1 MSDFLRFDNVSTAS
15 YGVFLVGNKVYDA
28 PEREFERISI
38 PGRNGDLLIDN
49 GRYSNYELEYD
60 AIIYE
65 NFDRNLSNLKNL
77 FMSKTGYCR
86 LEDTFHPDEFRLA
99 KYTGALEMETVRIN
113 DIGHFLLRFDCKPQR
128 FLKSGETTVEFTSS
142 GSINNP
148 TRMVSLPLVRV
159 YGTGQLTIGGNTIKI
174 NTNSSY
180 TDIDCDLQDAS
191 RSGTNLNGNIELSSG
206 KFFQLNPGNNY
217 VSFGSGITRVIITP
231 RWWRL

>member
-65 NFDRNLSNLKNL
+65 NFDSNLSNLKNL

-99 KYTGALEMETVRIN
+99 KYTGALEMEAVRIN

-128 FLKSGETTVEFTSS
+128 FLKSGETAVEFTSS

-148 TRMVSLPLVRV
+148 TKMVALPLVRV
-159 YGTGQLTIGGNTIKI
+159 YGTGQLTIGGNTITI

-180 TDIDCDLQDAS
+180 TDIDCDLQDAF
-191 RSGTNLNGNIELSSG
+191 RGTVNCNGNIQLNSG
-206 KFFQLNPGNNY
+206 KFFQLNPGSNY
-217 VSFGSGITRVIITP
+217 VSIGSGITRVIITP

>member
-1 MSDFLRFDNVSTAS
+1 MSDFLIFDNVSTAS

-28 PEREFERISI
+28 PGREFERISI

-65 NFDRNLSNLKNL
+65 NFDSNLSNLKNL

-99 KYTGALEMETVRIN
+99 KYTGALEMEAVRIN

-128 FLKSGETTVEFTSS
+128 FLKSGETATEFTSS

-148 TRMVSLPLVRV
+148 TRMVALPLVRV
-159 YGTGQLTIGGNTIKI
+159 YGTGQLTIGGATINI

-180 TDIDCDLQDAS
+180 TDIDCDIQDAFC
-191 RSGTNLNGNIELSSG
+191 SGTNLNGNIELSSG
-206 KFFQLNPGNNY
+206 NFFQLNPGNNY

>member
-65 NFDRNLSNLKNL
+65 NFDSNLSNLKNL

-99 KYTGALEMETVRIN
+99 KYTGALEMEAVRIN

-128 FLKSGETTVEFTSS
+128 FLKSGETATEFTSS

-180 TDIDCDLQDAS
+180 TDIDCDIQDAF
-191 RSGTNLNGNIELSSG
+191 RSGTNLNGNIELSSK
-206 KFFQLNPGNNY
+206 KFFQLNPGSNS